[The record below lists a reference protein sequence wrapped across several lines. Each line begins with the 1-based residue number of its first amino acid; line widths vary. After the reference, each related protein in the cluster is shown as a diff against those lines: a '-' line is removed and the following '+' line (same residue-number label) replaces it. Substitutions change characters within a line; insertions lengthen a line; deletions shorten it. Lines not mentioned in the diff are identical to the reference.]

1 MATPP
6 GSSQSENT
14 YFIDAENAA
23 EMARLTNQD
32 RLMTKSM
39 GGLFP
44 GRLDLTPIHDIL
56 DISCGPGSWV
66 LDVAREYPEKQVVG
80 IDISTLM
87 VEYARYQAYIQGLN
101 NVSFRVMNALE
112 PLDFRDSTFDMVNA
126 RFISGFMPP
135 VVWSRFMQECLRIM
149 RPGGVVRLTEPEY
162 PLSNSLVVEKLGGLL
177 TKAMQVAG
185 QSFSP
190 DGCHAGI
197 TPMLGRF
204 LRDAGCQDIQKAA
217 YVLDSSMGT
226 EEHLSQ
232 YQNTMVFLT
241 LIQPFIIKMELIT
254 QEEVDQLYQR
264 ALTEMMSD
272 DYCSLWYFLSAWG
285 VKPQQV

>member
-44 GRLDLTPIHDIL
+44 ERLDLTHIHDIL
-56 DISCGPGSWV
+56 DIGCGPGGWV

-87 VEYARYQAYIQGLN
+87 VEYARYQAYIQGLDN
-101 NVSFRVMNALE
+101 ISFRVMNALE
-112 PLDFRDSTFDMVNA
+112 PLDFRDSSFDMANV
-126 RFISGFMPP
+126 RFISGFMPS
-135 VVWSRFMQECLRIM
+135 VVWPRFMQECLRIM

-162 PLSNSLVVEKLGGLL
+162 PLSNSLVVEKLGALL

-190 DGCHAGI
+190 DGRHVGI

-232 YQNTMVFLT
+232 YQNTMVFLK
-241 LIQPFIIKMELIT
+241 LVQPFIVKMELIT

>member
-1 MATPP
+1 
-6 GSSQSENT
+6 
-14 YFIDAENAA
+14 
-23 EMARLTNQD
+23 
-32 RLMTKSM
+32 M

-44 GRLDLTPIHDIL
+44 ERLDLTHIHDIL
-56 DISCGPGSWV
+56 DIGCGPGGWV
-66 LDVAREYPEKQVVG
+66 LDVAREYPEKQVGG

-101 NVSFRVMNALE
+101 NISFRVMNALE
-112 PLDFRDSTFDMVNA
+112 PLDFRDSSFDMVNV

-135 VVWSRFMQECLRIM
+135 VIWSRFMQECLRIM
-149 RPGGVVRLTEPEY
+149 QPGGVVRLTEPEY
-162 PLSNSLVVEKLGGLL
+162 PLSNSLVVEKLGALL

-190 DGCHAGI
+190 DGRHVGI

-232 YQNTMVFLT
+232 YQNTMVFLK
-241 LIQPFIIKMELIT
+241 LVQPFIIKMELIT

-264 ALTEMMSD
+264 ALIEMMSD

>member
-6 GSSQSENT
+6 GSAQSENT

-44 GRLDLTPIHDIL
+44 ERLDLTQIHDIL
-56 DISCGPGSWV
+56 DIGCGPGGWV

-87 VEYARYQAYIQGLN
+87 IEYARYQAYIQGLN
-101 NVSFRVMNALE
+101 NISFRVMNALE
-112 PLDFRDSTFDMVNA
+112 PLDFRDSSFDMVNI

-135 VVWSRFMQECLRIM
+135 VVWSRLMQECLRIM

-162 PLSNSLVVEKLGGLL
+162 PLSNSLVVEKLGALL

-190 DGCHAGI
+190 DGRHVGI

-204 LRDAGCQDIQKAA
+204 LRDAGCQDIQKVA

-232 YQNTMVFLT
+232 YQNTMVFLK
-241 LIQPFIIKMELIT
+241 LVQPFIIKMELIT

>member
-1 MATPP
+1 
-6 GSSQSENT
+6 
-14 YFIDAENAA
+14 
-23 EMARLTNQD
+23 
-32 RLMTKSM
+32 M

-44 GRLDLTPIHDIL
+44 ERLDLTRIHDIL
-56 DISCGPGSWV
+56 DIGCGPGGWV

-101 NVSFRVMNALE
+101 NVSFSVMNALE
-112 PLDFRDSTFDMVNA
+112 PLDFRDSSFDMVNA
-126 RFISGFMPP
+126 RFVSGFMPP

-162 PLSNSLVVEKLGGLL
+162 PLSNSLVVEKLGALL
-177 TKAMQVAG
+177 AKAMQVAG

-190 DGCHAGI
+190 DGRHAGI

-204 LRDAGCQDIQKAA
+204 LRDAGCQDIQKVA

-232 YQNTMVFLT
+232 YQNTMVFLK
-241 LIQPFIIKMELIT
+241 LVQPFILKMELIT

-285 VKPQQV
+285 VKP